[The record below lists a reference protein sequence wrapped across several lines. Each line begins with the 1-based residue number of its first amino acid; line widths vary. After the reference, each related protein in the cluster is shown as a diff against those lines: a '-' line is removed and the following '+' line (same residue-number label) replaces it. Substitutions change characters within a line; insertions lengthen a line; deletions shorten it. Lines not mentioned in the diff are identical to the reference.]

1 MQDEIYELEA
11 ARIQKVWNESVA
23 NKVTTADMYGAFLDD
38 GEIPVEENGELNY
51 GHEEDDDDEQK
62 CK

>member
-1 MQDEIYELEA
+1 M
-11 ARIQKVWNESVA
+11 A